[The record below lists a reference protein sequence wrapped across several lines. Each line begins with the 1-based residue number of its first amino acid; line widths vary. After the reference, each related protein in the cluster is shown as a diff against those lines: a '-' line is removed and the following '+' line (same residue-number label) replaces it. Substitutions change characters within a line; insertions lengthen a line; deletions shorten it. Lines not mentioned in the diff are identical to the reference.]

1 MSRLADDEIIDDR
14 DIAKRLQAY
23 LESEPLPNG
32 QYRHTVDMRKLLVD
46 VVGVT
51 LMSGEDLEGIF
62 EEMRRIWHTTT
73 ASRPQ

>member
-1 MSRLADDEIIDDR
+1 MMDDTAVVDDR

-32 QYRHTVDMRKLLVD
+32 KKRHTVNMEKLLLD

-51 LMSGEDLEGIF
+51 KMSGEDLDVVISV
-62 EEMRRIWHTTT
+62 MRELWDK
-73 ASRPQ
+73 AELCYPQ